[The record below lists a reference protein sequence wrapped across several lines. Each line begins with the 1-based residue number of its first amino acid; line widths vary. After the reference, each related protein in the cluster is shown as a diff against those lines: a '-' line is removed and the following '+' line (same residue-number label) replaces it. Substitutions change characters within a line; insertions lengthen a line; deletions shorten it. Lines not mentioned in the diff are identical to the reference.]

1 MSAAR
6 TFGDNPANMLQHKIC
21 MLGGFGVGKTSLV
34 ARFVSSIFSDRYLT
48 TVGVK
53 IDKKSV
59 TVDSTPMT
67 LMLWDIY
74 GQDEF
79 QSVRDSYLR
88 GASGYLLVADGT
100 RHATLDTAI
109 ALQQQAEAVVGR
121 VPFLLL
127 LNKADLDRDWQVDER
142 TLVDLV
148 DRGWRVIRTS
158 AKTGAG
164 VDDAFQ
170 ALARGMAIA

>member
-1 MSAAR
+1 
-6 TFGDNPANMLQHKIC
+6 
-21 MLGGFGVGKTSLV
+21 MLGAFGVGKTSLV
-34 ARFVSSIFSDRYLT
+34 SRFVTSIFSDKYLT

-53 IDKKSV
+53 IDKKTV
-59 TVDSTPMT
+59 TVPSGEMT

-79 QSVRDSYLR
+79 QTVRDSYLR

-100 RHATLDTAI
+100 RHATLDTAT
-109 ALQQQAEAVVGR
+109 ALQQKAEGVVGP

-127 LNKADLDRDWQVDER
+127 LNKADLDAAWQVDER
-142 TLVDLV
+142 ALWKLAE
-148 DRGWRVIRTS
+148 RGWGVLKTS

-164 VDDAFQ
+164 VEDAF
-170 ALARGMAIA
+170 ARLARAMAAV